1 MSDTAP
7 RESIPVSE
15 NPDIPVLEGWV
26 GLTEAGE
33 RLGISRQHSYKLAKN
48 GGYKTLHRIGNS
60 SITVVS
66 TAELDEKIQ
75 EKTDKDVLEDID
87 TDE

>member
-7 RESIPVSE
+7 RDLPVSE
-15 NPDIPVLEGWV
+15 NPDIPVLDGWV

-33 RLGISRQHSYKLAKN
+33 RLGISRQHSYKLAKH
-48 GGYKTLHRIGNS
+48 GGYESIHRIGNS

-66 TAELDEKIQ
+66 TEEIEQKLKEKHSGR
-75 EKTDKDVLEDID
+75 EVDSNDVG
-87 TDE
+87 

>member
-7 RESIPVSE
+7 RESLPVSE
-15 NPDIPVLEGWV
+15 NPNIPVLEGWV

-48 GGYKTLHRIGNS
+48 GEYKTIHRIGNS

-66 TAELDEKIQ
+66 TAEIEEKLQ
-75 EKTDKDVLEDID
+75 EKTDKEVLEDMP
-87 TDE
+87 EE